1 MVIITAGEK
10 QSDHMK
16 KLHVIVTGATGMV
29 GEGVLFECMENP
41 LVESILIVTRKPSG
55 VSHPKVKEIIHSDFS
70 KAEPIKEQLKGYNA
84 CFFCLGVS
92 SVGMKEEEYTSLTY
106 TLTLGFAKTLS
117 EASPEVTFCYVS
129 GAGTD
134 STEKGRSMWA
144 RVKGKTENDL
154 AKLPFRST
162 YNFRPGMMKPSK
174 GQKRVLAAYK
184 YVGWLYPVIK
194 TLFPKVAC
202 TIKEVCLA
210 MIHVSIHGYSKK
222 NIEVSDIIAMAK
234 QDA

>member
-1 MVIITAGEK
+1 
-10 QSDHMK
+10 MK
-16 KLHVIVTGATGMV
+16 TLHVVITGATGMV

-41 LVESILIVTRKPSG
+41 LVERILIVTRKPSG
-55 VSHPKVKEIIHSDFS
+55 VSHPKVKEIIHQDFS
-70 KAEPIKEQLKGYNA
+70 NAEPIKEQLKGYNA

-92 SVGMKEEEYTSLTY
+92 SVGMKEDEYYALTY

-129 GAGTD
+129 GANTD

-154 AKLPFRST
+154 AKLPFRAT
-162 YNFRPGMMKPSK
+162 YNFRPGMMKPTQ
-174 GQKRVLAAYK
+174 GQKRVLPAYK

-194 TLFPKVAC
+194 ALFPKAAC
-202 TIKEVCLA
+202 TIKEVALA
-210 MIHVSIHGYSKK
+210 MIHAAMHGYSKK
-222 NIEVSDIIAMAK
+222 NMEVSDIMAMAK
-234 QDA
+234 ITS

>member
-1 MVIITAGEK
+1 
-10 QSDHMK
+10 MK
-16 KLHVIVTGATGMV
+16 TLNVIVTGATGIV

-41 LVESILIVTRKPSG
+41 MVESILIVTRKPSG
-55 VSHPKVKEIIHSDFS
+55 VSHPKVKEIIHQDFS
-70 KAEPIKEQLKGYNA
+70 NAEPIKEQLKGYNA

-92 SVGMKEEEYTSLTY
+92 SIGMKEDEYYKLTY

-117 EASPEVTFCYVS
+117 GVSPEVAFCYVS

-154 AKLPFRST
+154 AKLPFRAT
-162 YNFRPGMMKPSK
+162 YNFRPGMMKPTK
-174 GQKRVLAAYK
+174 GQKRVLSAYK

-194 TLFPKVAC
+194 IFFPKAAC
-202 TIKEVCLA
+202 TIKEVGQA
-210 MIHVSIHGYSKK
+210 MIHVSLKGYSKK
-222 NIEVSDIIAMAK
+222 NMEVSDIMAAAK
-234 QDA
+234 TSV